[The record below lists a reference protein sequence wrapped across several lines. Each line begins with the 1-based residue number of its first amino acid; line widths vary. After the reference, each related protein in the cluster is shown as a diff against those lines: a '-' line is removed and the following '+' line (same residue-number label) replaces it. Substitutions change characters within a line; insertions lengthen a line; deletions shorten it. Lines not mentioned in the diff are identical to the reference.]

1 MQETTTTQLKKVTAT
16 VIVNVEVYVDSSKNN
31 DYVEQLIENAIET
44 GQREVTVKGEEEVW
58 FDYSRFSIQIRN

>member
-1 MQETTTTQLKKVTAT
+1 MQAPTTTQLKKVTAT
-16 VIVNVEVYVDSSKNN
+16 VIVNVEVYVDINETN

-44 GQREVTVKGEEEVW
+44 GQREVSVKGQEEVW

>member
-1 MQETTTTQLKKVTAT
+1 MQATTTELKKYKAT

-44 GQREVTVKGEEEVW
+44 GQREVTLKGEEEVW
-58 FDYSRFSIQIRN
+58 FDYSRFSIQIKN

>member
-1 MQETTTTQLKKVTAT
+1 MQEATTTQLKKVTAT

-44 GQREVTVKGEEEVW
+44 GQREVTVKEQEEVW

>member
-1 MQETTTTQLKKVTAT
+1 MQEVTTTQLKKVTAT

-44 GQREVTVKGEEEVW
+44 GQREVTLKGEEEVW

>member
-44 GQREVTVKGEEEVW
+44 GQREVTLKGEEEVW

>member
-1 MQETTTTQLKKVTAT
+1 MQEATTTQLKKVTAT

-44 GQREVTVKGEEEVW
+44 GQREVTLKGEEEVW

>member
-1 MQETTTTQLKKVTAT
+1 MQAPTTTQLKKVKAT
-16 VIVNVEVYVDSSKNN
+16 VIVNVEVYVDINETN

-44 GQREVTVKGEEEVW
+44 GQREVSVKGQEEVW